1 MQDQNPQLFQLLVG
15 IKMMDSY
22 AGLSPAFQASQSKM
36 LTLLLAQR
44 QIIQFANPSNLNDH
58 AYLKARPEL

>member
-22 AGLSPAFQASQSKM
+22 AGLSLAFQASQSKM

-44 QIIQFANPSNLNDH
+44 
-58 AYLKARPEL
+58 